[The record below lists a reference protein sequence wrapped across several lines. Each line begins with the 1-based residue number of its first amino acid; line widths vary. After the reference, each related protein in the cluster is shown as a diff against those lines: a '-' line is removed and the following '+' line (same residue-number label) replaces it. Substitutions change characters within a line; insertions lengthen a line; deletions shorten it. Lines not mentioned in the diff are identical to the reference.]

1 MPNIKSAKKRVL
13 IAETRRQRNMVAKS
27 QMKTQLKKFSAAVA
41 GGDKET
47 AAAQLKASVSV
58 LDKTAA
64 KGVIHKNAASRR
76 KANLYRAYNKLEARG

>member
-13 IAETRRQRNMVAKS
+13 IAETRRQRNTIAKS
-27 QMKTQLKKFSAAVA
+27 QMKTQLKKFSAAIA
-41 GGDKET
+41 GGDKEI
-47 AAAQLKASVSV
+47 AAKQLKASVSA

-76 KANLYRAYNKLEARG
+76 KAKLYRAYNGM

>member
-13 IAETRRQRNMVAKS
+13 IAHMRRQRNAMAKS
-27 QMKTQLKKFSAAVA
+27 RMKTQLKKFSAAIA
-41 GGDKET
+41 TGDKQI
-47 AAAQLKASVSV
+47 AANELRTSVSI

-76 KANLYRAYNKLEARG
+76 KAKLYRVYNGL